1 MTDAAQRCVPD
12 TSAGAGST
20 TGWQRRVLIVE
31 DDCIISSSLT
41 DDLNEFGFVV
51 LGPADNLMDA
61 IAIASRSALDCAL
74 IDIAL
79 GGENALP
86 VAQILTDRHIPFVFM
101 TGASESAEGTF
112 DNTPVLP
119 KPFTIE
125 ELRLALQ
132 RILSD

>member
-1 MTDAAQRCVPD
+1 
-12 TSAGAGST
+12 
-20 TGWQRRVLIVE
+20 VLIVE

-51 LGPADNLMDA
+51 IGPADNLMDA

-79 GGENALP
+79 GGESALP

-125 ELRLALQ
+125 ELRLALR
-132 RILSD
+132 RILSL

>member
-1 MTDAAQRCVPD
+1 MVSTVASARPDRDAGRLAQLHE
-12 TSAGAGST
+12 
-20 TGWQRRVLIVE
+20 QLRVLVVE
-31 DDCIISSSLT
+31 DDCIIASSISDELV
-41 DDLNEFGFVV
+41 EFGFAVI
-51 LGPADNLMDA
+51 GPADNLTDA
-61 IAIASRSALDCAL
+61 IAMAASSFLDCAL

-79 GGENALP
+79 GGESALP

-125 ELRLALQ
+125 ELRLALR
-132 RILSD
+132 RILSL